1 MKFVIQI
8 LNPIKSGFEIQVEIF
23 TENPDIELVINTK
36 ITASQEIPICKIIS
50 SLTDNMFDNKVKIVN
65 FESPFNFV
73 H

>member
-8 LNPIKSGFEIQVEIF
+8 LNPIKSGFEIQVGIL
-23 TENPDIELVINTK
+23 TENPEIELVINTK
-36 ITASQEIPICKIIS
+36 ITASQEIRSKIIS

-73 H
+73 Y